1 MTASKAK
8 QLAMI
13 EPRLRLTV
21 GALVTCLACIASA
34 CGTSTFGSKTVAKEP
49 EEAAADTTAQTEY
62 SFSLAPKSALHNR
75 SNPVVM
81 EAKVA
86 LGNTKDQFVDGKAA
100 ESWTI
105 TVLDSKGTVL
115 AKDAPLGSFEIKIPE
130 PGNEE
135 KITAQF
141 SNRQAG
147 IPSGRAEAKVLFDLE
162 SPSGSLTW
170 WPAADSEPAQL
181 RWSFERSEDVDF
193 ANSALV
199 ICSTAESA
207 QKLEE
212 QFKAVG
218 SIPDPVTDGCT
229 IISTGSALGG
239 SVAKAES
246 PEAAGIASAPGA
258 TALFLVRDQVRNT
271 EVFKGSKL
279 ENGEAA
285 LVLEATSPNT
295 GTLKSRQAT
304 IALSLFRQVAA
315 ARTAVSGDSWSV
327 LIKSDRI
334 NPETKSEY
342 ELRFNPFVAEVVL
355 DGSFLQE
362 GKQRVTVQAE
372 AKDPSVL
379 ERERLRFPS
388 NEIIFDWTIDTNL
401 PAVTA
406 PIVNLE
412 GSGQLFGGTL
422 VRLQWSA
429 EDVSPIAE
437 QKIEFSKD
445 GGTTWATFSESN
457 SNSQTL
463 IKAWPGAAT
472 EKTAKVMFRVRAKDS
487 QGFEGV
493 SPATTWREQFF
504 NLAVLTKSVECFW
517 CHMQIVGD
525 VGGIFEPANP
535 LVANVPKNIHQSAG
549 QGFKVT
555 GKFYSNIDFPVNN
568 VPNPIGT
575 WKPPMES
582 AVPQTQ
588 RVTNYKNSPLP
599 IFPKDNKWPA
609 LTFDLLRPKTDGL
622 LQGTDAVTGAP
633 VTIDRFAKRNL
644 AIIGTPEKPI
654 KISGEVLIEGDLVIA
669 GNYTGLGTIYA
680 NNVFVANDL
689 KAKNSAFPFAA
700 AESAAMDQAKKAIA
714 DKKDG
719 LYLAAIRSVIVGA
732 PEAKSSNGCLNS
744 EGKQDRPYVTCP
756 AEMNITGSGIATPY
770 SWLPR
775 RDFKALGRRAAFP
788 EIEIYGA
795 AGRIPAKQKF
805 VASFDTA
812 HQPGLGTDDLS
823 SDRTSME
830 VSQVD
835 AFLYAGSRTQ
845 IRVYVNVL
853 INGGIMSPTL
863 DLISSFTH
871 TPNGWIKRIPTGY
884 RVGSASNPGELLP
897 VNSFNS
903 LDLAKNEI
911 RFDWRLRAG
920 GFGLESLK
928 EYFE

>member
-8 QLAMI
+8 QLSMI
-13 EPRLRLTV
+13 GQRLGLTL
-21 GALVTCLACIASA
+21 GALFACVASA
-34 CGTSTFGSKTVAKEP
+34 CGTSTFGSKTVSKEP
-49 EEAAADTTAQTEY
+49 EEAAADTTAQLEY
-62 SFSLAPKSALHNR
+62 SFSLAAKSALHNK
-75 SNPVVM
+75 SNPAVM
-81 EAKVA
+81 EANVA
-86 LGNTKDQFVDGKAA
+86 LGNTKDKFLSDKAA
-100 ESWTI
+100 ESWTV
-105 TVLDSKGTVL
+105 TMLDSKGTVL
-115 AKDAPLGSFEIKIPE
+115 AKDAPLGSIEIKIPE
-130 PGNEE
+130 PGKEE
-135 KITAQF
+135 NIIAQF
-141 SNRQAG
+141 TNRQAG

-162 SPSGSLTW
+162 GPAGSLTW

-181 RWSFERSEDVDF
+181 RWSFDRSEDVDF

-199 ICSTAESA
+199 LCPLEEYS
-207 QKLEE
+207 QKLEG
-212 QFKAVG
+212 QFKAAG
-218 SIPDPVTDGCT
+218 SIPDPIADGC
-229 IISTGSALGG
+229 IILSTGSALSG

-246 PEAAGIASAPGA
+246 PAAAAIASAPGA
-258 TALFLVRDQVRNT
+258 TALFLVRDQVGNT

-285 LVLEATSPNT
+285 LVLEATSPNR

-304 IALSLFRQVAA
+304 IALALFRQVAA

-334 NPETKSEY
+334 NPETKREY
-342 ELRFNPFVAEVVL
+342 ELRFNPFVSEVVL
-355 DGSFLQE
+355 DSSFLQE
-362 GKQRVTVQAE
+362 GKQRVTVQAK
-372 AKDPSVL
+372 AKDASVL

-388 NEIIFDWTIDTNL
+388 NEIIFDWTIDTNS
-401 PAVTA
+401 PALTP

-412 GSGQLFGGTL
+412 GAGQLFGETL
-422 VRLQWSA
+422 VRLQWSV

-445 GGTTWATFSESN
+445 GGATWATFHESN

-463 IKAWPGAAT
+463 VKAWPGPTT

-487 QGFEGV
+487 QGFESV
-493 SPATTWREQFF
+493 SAATTWREQFF

-525 VGGIFEPANP
+525 VGGIFEPANRLAP
-535 LVANVPKNIHQSAG
+535 NVPKNIHESAG
-549 QGFKVT
+549 QGFKIT
-555 GKFYSNIDFPVNN
+555 GKFYSNIDFPINN
-568 VPNPIGT
+568 VPDPIGT
-575 WKPPMES
+575 WKPPMEA

-588 RVTNYKNSPLP
+588 RVTNYTNSPLP
-599 IFPKDNKWPA
+599 IFPKDNKWPD
-609 LTFDLLRPKTDGL
+609 LSFDKLRPKTDGL
-622 LQGTDAVTGAP
+622 LQGTNPLTGAP
-633 VTIDRFAKRNL
+633 VAIDRFMRGNL
-644 AIIGTPEKPI
+644 TIIGTPENPI

-689 KAKNSAFPFAA
+689 KAKNSAFPFAGT
-700 AESAAMDQAKKAIA
+700 ESEAMDQAKKAIA

-719 LYLAAIRSVIVGA
+719 LYLAAIKSVIVGA
-732 PEAKSSNGCLNS
+732 PEAKARKGCVVVPETSTL
-744 EGKQDRPYVTCP
+744 QTCP
-756 AEMNITGSGIATPY
+756 TEIDMTGTGIATPY

-788 EIEIYGA
+788 EIEIYA
-795 AGRIPAKQKF
+795 ASGMVPAKQKF
-805 VASFDTA
+805 IASFDTS
-812 HQPGLGTDDLS
+812 HQPGVGTDDLS

-853 INGGIMSPTL
+853 LNGGIMSPTL

-871 TPNGWIKRIPTGY
+871 NPNGWKNRIPTGY
-884 RVGSASNPGELLP
+884 RVGSSVNPGELLP
-897 VNSFNS
+897 VNSLNN
-903 LDLAKNEI
+903 LDLTKNEI

>member
-1 MTASKAK
+1 MTSSKPK
-8 QLAMI
+8 KLAML
-13 EPRLRLTV
+13 EPRLKLTL
-21 GALVTCLACIASA
+21 GALVTCIASA
-34 CGTSTFGSKTVAKEP
+34 CGTSTFGSKSVIKEP
-49 EEAAADTTAQTEY
+49 EEAAADTTAQIAY
-62 SFSLAPKSALHNR
+62 SFSLAAKRALHNK
-75 SNPVVM
+75 SSPTVL
-81 EAKVA
+81 EANVA
-86 LGNTKDQFVDGKAA
+86 FGNKKDNFVSGKAA
-100 ESWTI
+100 ESWTVTI
-105 TVLDSKGTVL
+105 IDTKGTVL
-115 AKDAPLGSFEIKIPE
+115 AKDAPLGAIDIKIPE
-130 PGNEE
+130 PGKEE
-135 KITAQF
+135 KVTAQF
-141 SNRQAG
+141 INRQAG

-162 SPSGSLTW
+162 APAGSLTW
-170 WPAADSEPAQL
+170 WPAADAEPAQL
-181 RWSFERSEDVDF
+181 RWSFDRSEDVDF
-193 ANSALV
+193 AKSGLAV
-199 ICSTAESA
+199 CSTADSA
-207 QKLEE
+207 QKLAE

-218 SIPDPVTDGCT
+218 SIPEPITEGCT

-246 PEAAGIASAPGA
+246 PQVAGIAAAPGA
-258 TALFLVRDQVRNT
+258 TALLLVRDQVGNT
-271 EVFKGSKL
+271 EVVKGSKL

-285 LVLEATSPNT
+285 LVLEATTPNT

-304 IALSLFRQVAA
+304 IALALFRQVAA

-334 NPETKSEY
+334 NPETKQEY

-355 DGSFLQE
+355 DSSFLQE

-372 AKDPSVL
+372 AKDPIVL

-388 NEIIFDWTIDTNL
+388 NEIIFDWTIDTNS
-401 PAVTA
+401 PVVTP

-412 GSGQLFGGTL
+412 GAGQLFGGTL
-422 VRLQWSA
+422 VRLQWSVT
-429 EDVSPIAE
+429 DVSAISE

-445 GGTTWATFSESN
+445 GGATWANFYESN

-463 IKAWPGAAT
+463 IKAWPGATT
-472 EKTAKVMFRVRAKDS
+472 EKTPKVMFRVRAKDS

-493 SPATTWREQFF
+493 SAATTWREQFF

-525 VGGIFEPANP
+525 VGGIFEPADP
-535 LVANVPKNIHQSAG
+535 RVPNVPKTIHQSAG
-549 QGFKVT
+549 LGFKVT

-568 VPNPIGT
+568 VPELIGT

-582 AVPQTQ
+582 AIPQTQ

-599 IFPKDNKWPA
+599 IFPKDNKWPD
-609 LTFDLLRPKTDGL
+609 LSFDKLRPKTDGL
-622 LQGTDAVTGAP
+622 LHGTNAVTGAP
-633 VTIDRFAKRNL
+633 VTIDRFMKGNL
-644 AIIGTPEKPI
+644 AIIGTPENPI
-654 KISGEVLIEGDLVIA
+654 RISGEVLIEGDLVIA

-680 NNVFVANDL
+680 SNVFVANDL

-700 AESAAMDQAKKAIA
+700 DESEAMEQAKKAIA

-719 LYLAAIRSVIVGA
+719 FYLAAINSVIVGA
-732 PEAKSSNGCLNS
+732 PEAKARKGCADVPETGIL
-744 EGKQDRPYVTCP
+744 QTCP
-756 AEMNITGSGIATPY
+756 TEIDLTDSGIATPY

-788 EIEIYGA
+788 ELEIYSISGIA
-795 AGRIPAKQKF
+795 PAKQKF
-805 VASFDTA
+805 IARFDTP
-812 HQPGLGTDDLS
+812 HQPGVGTDDLS

-853 INGGIMSPTL
+853 INGGIMSPML
-863 DLISSFTH
+863 ELISSFTH
-871 TPNGWIKRIPTGY
+871 NPGGWTNRIPNGY
-884 RVGSASNPGELLP
+884 RVGSAINPDELLP
-897 VNSFNS
+897 VNSNNN
-903 LDLAKNEI
+903 LDLRKNEI